1 MSAKPAPRLW
11 TEAEIETLRAG
22 WRTGLTCREI
32 AAKLPGRGKSAVG
45 GMAHRLGLTLRA
57 PEKAN
62 GLALC
67 APRRVKAARTATV
80 RDYVPAPISL
90 AGPAWSHP
98 SNARAA

>member
-1 MSAKPAPRLW
+1 VFIHSARPGVIIGKKG
-11 TEAEIETLRAG
+11 AEIETLRAG
-22 WRTGLTCREI
+22 WLTGLTCREI

-67 APRRVKAARTATV
+67 APRR
-80 RDYVPAPISL
+80 
-90 AGPAWSHP
+90 H
-98 SNARAA
+98 NALGLVGRGQ

>member
-22 WRTGLTCREI
+22 WRVGLTCREI

-62 GLALC
+62 SLALC
-67 APRRVKAARTATV
+67 APRRVKASRTATL

-90 AGPAWSHP
+90 ACPSWSHP
-98 SNARAA
+98 GRVA